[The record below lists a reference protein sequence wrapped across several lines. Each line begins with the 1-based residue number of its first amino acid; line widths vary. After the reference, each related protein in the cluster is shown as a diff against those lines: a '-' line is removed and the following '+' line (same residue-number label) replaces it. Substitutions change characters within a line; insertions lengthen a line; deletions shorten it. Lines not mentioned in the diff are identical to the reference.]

1 MAIFF
6 LAGSMMMIGVFLN
19 SQLAYMLPEASM
31 YNIPENQIGQK
42 TSWLTI
48 YSLPFSLITTPFI
61 SFSFELLGRKAT
73 LTMSYLL
80 TAALFFFIPYSSPSF
95 AYLAMLRCMIGVSM
109 AAPLAHPLINDYVRK
124 GSRGKAIA
132 LNGLGQVFGDVFAMA
147 VLLNISKYMTYH
159 QSFMM
164 AAIIIF
170 MFGIFLYI
178 FVENPNI
185 DKFADRV
192 RIRALKSHLRK

>member
-19 SQLAYMLPEASM
+19 SQLAYMLPENDM
-31 YNIPENQIGQK
+31 YNIPDSEIGSK

-48 YSLPFSLITTPFI
+48 YSLPFSLVTTPFI
-61 SFSFELLGRKAT
+61 SFSFELLGRKMT

-80 TAALFFFIPYSSPSF
+80 TAVVFFFIPYTSPSF
-95 AYLAMLRCMIGVSM
+95 AMLALMRCLIGVSM

-132 LNGLGQVFGDVFAMA
+132 LNGLG
-147 VLLNISKYMTYH
+147 
-159 QSFMM
+159 
-164 AAIIIF
+164 
-170 MFGIFLYI
+170 
-178 FVENPNI
+178 
-185 DKFADRV
+185 
-192 RIRALKSHLRK
+192 